1 MARELNRGEIWLY
14 RFKPPDKRRPV
25 LIISRQAAIRFLRTV
40 VVAPVTSTIHGSPAE
55 VEVGFDEALKHRS
68 AVNLDHMQT
77 VDKSLLRQFVGTL
90 DAATMR
96 KVCRAVAIAT
106 GCG

>member
-14 RFKPPDKRRPV
+14 TFKPPDKRRPV

-55 VEVGFDEALKHRS
+55 VEVGFDEGLKHRS
-68 AVNLDHMQT
+68 AVNLDHLQT
-77 VDKSLLRQFVGTL
+77 VDKSLLRQFVGTV
-90 DAATMR
+90 DAATLR